1 MATTIGE
8 YMASLPPERRVPMEQ
23 MYEAIRAGAPAAEE
37 TIAYKMP
44 AFRSHGGQFLVSFD
58 AFKRHYSLF
67 PASEAVVAEL
77 GEELA
82 PYLSGKGTIRF
93 PANEPIPTQ
102 LVTAIA
108 RIRFAENAARA
119 VQRQDR

>member
-1 MATTIGE
+1 VATTIGE
-8 YMASLPPERRVPMEQ
+8 YLASFPPERRLAMEQ
-23 MYEAIRAGAPAAEE
+23 LYEAIRSGAPAAEE

-67 PASEAVVAEL
+67 PASDPVVAEL

-93 PANEPIPTQ
+93 PANEPIPTR

-108 RIRFAENAARA
+108 RIRFAENGARA
-119 VQRQDR
+119 TQRQDR